1 MLYRK
6 GSQSQA
12 MAEDF
17 ATDYRHL
24 HPQAQ
29 LELKDADS
37 VHSQE
42 IANLYGIID
51 YPAILATAD
60 DGSLLQLWQGQQLPL
75 MKELDFYLQ

>member
-6 GSQSQA
+6 GGQSQA
-12 MAEDF
+12 LAEDF
-17 ATDYRHL
+17 SADYRRL
-24 HPQAQ
+24 HPRAE
-29 LELKDADS
+29 LELVEADS
-37 VHSQE
+37 PSAQATVS
-42 IANLYGIID
+42 LYDIFD